1 MGTNIAIHM
10 QTFERDVP
18 IHTNFLMSVV
28 IYLNFFYQELIKKK
42 FQPIKFVIRRKSWRQ
57 WDVS

>member
-18 IHTNFLMSVV
+18 IHTNFLI
-28 IYLNFFYQELIKKK
+28 IYLEIFYQKLIKKK

-57 WDVS
+57 

>member
-28 IYLNFFYQELIKKK
+28 IYLEIFYQKLIKKK

-57 WDVS
+57 